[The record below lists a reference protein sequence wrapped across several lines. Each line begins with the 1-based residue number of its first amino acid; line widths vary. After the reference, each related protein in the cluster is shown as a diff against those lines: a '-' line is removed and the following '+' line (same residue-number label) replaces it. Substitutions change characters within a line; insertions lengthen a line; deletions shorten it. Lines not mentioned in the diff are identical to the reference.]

1 MAITLEKPDNWF
13 AIAKMW
19 EKHLKK
25 KEILKKEPAS
35 LHKISPWDSFQF
47 LLVQIKHLVSLQVEH
62 WLQMGYSKQLMKRK
76 D

>member
-13 AIAKMW
+13 AIANMW

-25 KEILKKEPAS
+25 KEILKKGPAS

-62 WLQMGYSKQLMKRK
+62 GLQMGYSKQLMKRK